1 MRSAALAVVALGGGG
16 LMLAA
21 APKPAVAPRPNV
33 ILISIDTL
41 RADRLG
47 AYGHPRPTSPAIDAL
62 ARESILFE
70 RAYSQS
76 PKTASSH
83 MSVFTSLYPS
93 GHGVVN
99 WEENGF
105 RLSPQIPTLPGI
117 LNRAGYRTAANTAG
131 GNVAAELGF
140 DEGFDAYSSQGARGQ
155 SLAVAP
161 FVLTDLARSSR
172 SAGKPFF
179 LFLHNYDV
187 HDPYIPAPVF
197 AKLFVDPAYRGDMI
211 GDPDAVR
218 ESASG
223 DGWEVLHAKYWANFN
238 RKSPAD
244 RKYVSDLYDG
254 GIREMDT
261 ALAPFFER
269 FRELGL
275 EANTVLVLIS
285 DHGEEFLEHGGINHN
300 SVYQEVMHVP
310 LILRLPGAS
319 FGGTRVSARVRLIDV
334 MPTLLA
340 LAGLPSPPHAQGES
354 LIPLYAGPGPKRD
367 RFVFSEWPLA
377 GQRALQSEAWK
388 FVQRPGHDEFYDL
401 ATDPGEQKDLAAT
414 QGPLVYQAATR
425 SDRLQSLSRELLA
438 SFDRGAKPQLDD
450 ATRHQLQ
457 ALGYLG
463 P

>member
-1 MRSAALAVVALGGGG
+1 VRSAALAVVALAAGG
-16 LMLAA
+16 LLLAA
-21 APKPAVAPRPNV
+21 APKPAPAARPNV

-47 AYGHPRPTSPAIDAL
+47 SYGHPRPTSPAIDAL

-70 RAYSQS
+70 RAFSHS

-105 RLSPQIPTLPGI
+105 RLSPDIPTLPGL
-117 LNRAGYRTAANTAG
+117 LNRAGYRTAANTGG

-140 DEGFDAYSSQGARGQ
+140 DEGFEAYSSHNARGQ
-155 SLAVAP
+155 SLAVAS
-161 FVLTDLARSSR
+161 FVLADLVKSSR

-179 LFLHNYDV
+179 LFFHTYDV
-187 HDPYIPAPVF
+187 HDPYTPPAAF
-197 AKLFVDPAYRGDMI
+197 ARLFVDPAYKGAILDDPEELRASAPRGGYDL
-211 GDPDAVR
+211 
-218 ESASG
+218 
-223 DGWEVLHAKYWANFN
+223 LHPKYWASVD

-244 RKYVSDLYDG
+244 LRHVSDLYDA
-254 GIREMDT
+254 GIREVDT
-261 ALAPFFER
+261 ALAGFFAR

-275 EANTVLVLIS
+275 AANTVLVLIS
-285 DHGEEFLEHGGINHN
+285 DHGEEFLEHGGFNHN
-300 SVYQEVMHVP
+300 SVYQEVLHVP
-310 LILRLPGAS
+310 LILRLPGAG
-319 FGGTRVSARVRLIDV
+319 FGGTRVGARVRLIDL

-354 LIPLYAGPGPKRD
+354 LIPLYAGAGPKRD
-367 RFVFSEWPLA
+367 RFAFSEWRNG
-377 GQRALQSEAWK
+377 GQRALQTESWK
-388 FVQRPGHDEFYDL
+388 YVERLGRDELYDL
-401 ATDPGEQKDLAAT
+401 ATDPGEKRSLAAA
-414 QGPLVYQAATR
+414 QGQPLYQAITR

-438 SFDRGAKPQLDD
+438 SFDRGDKPRLDE
-450 ATRHQLQ
+450 ATRRELQ

>member
-1 MRSAALAVVALGGGG
+1 MRNAALALVALAAGG
-16 LMLAA
+16 LALAA
-21 APKPAVAPRPNV
+21 APRPASAARPNV

-105 RLSPQIPTLPGI
+105 RLSPDIPTLSGI

-140 DEGFDAYSSQGARGQ
+140 DEGFEAYSSQNARGQ
-155 SLAVAP
+155 SLAIAP
-161 FVLTDLARSSR
+161 FVLAELVKSSR
-172 SAGKPFF
+172 AAGKPFF
-179 LFLHNYDV
+179 LFLHSYDV
-187 HDPYIPAPVF
+187 HDPYTPARVF
-197 AKLFVDPAYRGDMI
+197 AKLFVDPAYKGAMTGDL
-211 GDPDAVR
+211 DELR

-223 DGWEVLHAKYWANFN
+223 GDWDVRHAKYWANFD

-244 RKYVSDLYDG
+244 RKHVSDLYDA

-261 ALAPFFER
+261 ALALFFER
-269 FRELGL
+269 FRDLGL
-275 EANTVLVLIS
+275 EADTVLVLIS

-300 SVYQEVMHVP
+300 SVYQEIMHVP

-340 LAGLPSPPHAQGES
+340 LAGLSPPPRAQGES
-354 LIPLYAGPGPKRD
+354 LIPLYARAGPKRD
-367 RFVFSEWPLA
+367 RFVFSEWRIG
-377 GQRALQSEAWK
+377 GQRALQTDAWK
-388 FVQRPGHDEFYDL
+388 FVQRPGHDELYDL
-401 ATDPGEQKDLAAT
+401 AADPGERKNLAAT
-414 QGPLVYQAATR
+414 QGQLVYQAATR

-438 SFDRGAKPQLDD
+438 SFDRGDKPQLDD
-450 ATRHQLQ
+450 ATRRELQ